1 MRELGYVATV
11 AAFQT
16 PTALVLLVG
25 LVLAATAG
33 RRLPRKPRLLAMS
46 GLTVLLVNA
55 VLSVA
60 WTLLLPRAFD
70 FDWGRSNFQ
79 LMNMAYGGLQSL
91 TYPIGTGLLIAA
103 VLAGRRARGAEA
115 GPFGDGGR
123 MPAGQPVPGAQPVP
137 PAGAQPVP
145 PAGQPVP
152 GAQPVPP
159 AGAGWDAAGGAD
171 VPAQWDGRSR
181 PDAPT
186 GTAPDRP

>member
-11 AAFQT
+11 TAFQA

-33 RRLPRKPRLLAMS
+33 RRLPRKPRLLALS
-46 GLTVLLVNA
+46 GLSVLLVNA

-79 LMNMAYGGLQSL
+79 LMNLAYGGLQAL

-103 VLAGRRARGAEA
+103 VLAGRRAGGAEA
-115 GPFGDGGR
+115 GPFGGRPLAGGAPV
-123 MPAGQPVPGAQPVP
+123 PATAPVPTGQPVPTAP
-137 PAGAQPVP
+137 PAP
-145 PAGQPVP
+145 PTGP
-152 GAQPVPP
+152 GWTAE
-159 AGAGWDAAGGAD
+159 GGAD
-171 VPAQWDGRSR
+171 VPAQWGGRSR

-186 GTAPDRP
+186 GTGTDRP